1 LNPRPHDPC
10 GVEDAAGNLL
20 GQALT
25 ASARHLAF
33 GIARVQF
40 NQQVAYFAKHIT
52 DEVAAG
58 RLTPEQGILA
68 LVQEQHNLLN
78 QSRIL
83 QQNRH
88 GAITGTAKARRLSM
102 LPQPAATPDP
112 ERLLRAAHQQNLKV
126 TRPNSAPPS
135 SPSPVNNLRMVPRE
149 HWPQELPAPEEPG
162 FYIVPKSVSAEK
174 LQAQLFPSPNPNVIA
189 KFKSLNPLEDV
200 VKAGS
205 MIVLSHP
212 DNQQCTYEESLL
224 METAHIV
231 SMALAPLTVEEAD
244 FFAQHYEVIRR
255 TLSDG
260 SKVIGVGTAMAANH
274 LDGIKAAL
282 KDIEALH
289 ISTIETNGS
298 LNSKAFKKRRAELL
312 QRLDGQLT
320 GLTKKVIGLPDHPNL
335 KIALGIEHPHLV
347 HRWRKAGGIGQPPG
361 YATHIQGVVKAS
373 QYVKYG
379 GWIGTAVAG
388 GASAMKVQDVCT
400 NENAEECEKIK
411 FTETGSFLG
420 GAVGSAV
427 GASTASTICVALG
440 VSSAGIGGALCGIV
454 VAGAGS
460 FTVGYMGEKGGEIA
474 GELIYEKTR

>member
-1 LNPRPHDPC
+1 LSSRQHDLC
-10 GVEDAAGNLL
+10 DVQDAAGNLL

-25 ASARHLAF
+25 IGNRHLAF

-40 NQQVAYFAKHIT
+40 HQQVAYFAKQIT
-52 DEVAAG
+52 EEVADG
-58 RLTPEQGILA
+58 RLTPQQGINALA
-68 LVQEQHNLLN
+68 QEQRNLLN
-78 QSRIL
+78 QSRAL

-88 GAITGTAKARRLSM
+88 GTLTGAARTPRLSM
-102 LPQPAATPDP
+102 LPQAAANPDP
-112 ERLLRAAHQQNLKV
+112 QRLLRAVRQQNLRV
-126 TRPNSAPPS
+126 TRLNSAPLS
-135 SPSPVNNLRMVPRE
+135 SAHPVNDLRFFPRE

-162 FYIVPKSVSAEK
+162 FYIVPKSLPAEK
-174 LQAQLFPSPNPNVIA
+174 LQARLFPSPNPNVIA

-200 VKAGS
+200 VKAGTL
-205 MIVLSHP
+205 IVLSDP

-231 SMALAPLTVEEAD
+231 SMALAPLTLEEAD

-347 HRWRKAGGIGQPPG
+347 HRWRKAGGIGQAPG

-379 GWIGTAVAG
+379 GWIGTVVGG
-388 GASAMKVQDVCT
+388 GASVMKVQDVCT
-400 NENAEECEKIK
+400 NENAETCEKIK

-420 GAVGSAV
+420 GAFGSAV

-440 VSSAGIGGALCGIV
+440 VTSAGIGGALCGIV

>member
-1 LNPRPHDPC
+1 MQ
-10 GVEDAAGNLL
+10 DAAGNLL

-25 ASARHLAF
+25 IGNRHLAY

-40 NQQVAYFAKHIT
+40 HQQVAYFAKRIT
-52 DEVAAG
+52 EEVAVG
-58 RLTPEQGILA
+58 RLTPQQGINALA
-68 LVQEQHNLLN
+68 QEQRNLLN
-78 QSRIL
+78 QSRTL

-88 GAITGTAKARRLSM
+88 GTLTGAARTPRLSM
-102 LPQPAATPDP
+102 LPQAAAKPDP
-112 ERLLRAAHQQNLKV
+112 HRLLRAVHQQNLKV
-126 TRPNSAPPS
+126 TRLNSAPLS
-135 SPSPVNNLRMVPRE
+135 SAHPVNDLRFFPRE

-162 FYIVPKSVSAEK
+162 FYIVPKSLPAEK

-189 KFKSLNPLEDV
+189 RFKSLNPLEAM
-200 VKAGS
+200 VKAGTL
-205 MIVLSHP
+205 IVLSDP

-231 SMALAPLTVEEAD
+231 SMALAPLTLEEAD

-282 KDIEALH
+282 NDIEALH
-289 ISTIETNGS
+289 NNTMKANGS

-347 HRWRKAGGIGQPPG
+347 HRWRKAGGIGQAPG
-361 YATHIQGVVKAS
+361 YASHIQGVVKAS

-379 GWIGTAVAG
+379 GWIGTAVGG
-388 GASAMKVQDVCT
+388 GASAMKVRDVCT
-400 NENAEECEKIK
+400 NGSAEACEKIK

-420 GAVGSAV
+420 GAFGSAV
-427 GASTASTICVALG
+427 GAGTASTICVALG
-440 VSSAGIGGALCGIV
+440 VSTAGIAGVLCGV
-454 VAGAGS
+454 LVAGAGS

>member
-1 LNPRPHDPC
+1 MSSRQHDLC
-10 GVEDAAGNLL
+10 DVQDAAGNLL

-25 ASARHLAF
+25 IGNRHLAF

-40 NQQVAYFAKHIT
+40 HQQVAYFAKQIT
-52 DEVAAG
+52 EEVADG
-58 RLTPEQGILA
+58 RLTPQQGINA
-68 LVQEQHNLLN
+68 LVQEQRNLLN
-78 QSRIL
+78 QSRAL
-83 QQNRH
+83 QQNSH
-88 GAITGTAKARRLSM
+88 GTLTGAARTPHLSM
-102 LPQPAATPDP
+102 LPHAAATPDP
-112 ERLLRAAHQQNLKV
+112 HRLLRAVRQQNLRV
-126 TRPNSAPPS
+126 TRLNSAPLS
-135 SPSPVNNLRMVPRE
+135 SVHPVNDLRFFPRE

-162 FYIVPKSVSAEK
+162 FYIVPKSLSAEK
-174 LQAQLFPSPNPNVIA
+174 LQAQLFPPPKPNVIA
-189 KFKSLNPLEDV
+189 KFKSLNQLDDV
-200 VKAGS
+200 VKAGTL
-205 MIVLSHP
+205 IVLSDP
-212 DNQQCTYEESLL
+212 NNQQCTYEESLL

-231 SMALAPLTVEEAD
+231 STALAPLTVEEAD

-347 HRWRKAGGIGQPPG
+347 HRWRKAGGIGQAPG

-379 GWIGTAVAG
+379 GWIGTAVGG
-388 GASAMKVQDVCT
+388 GASVMKVQDVCT

-427 GASTASTICVALG
+427 GASAASTICVALG

-460 FTVGYMGEKGGEIA
+460 FRVGYMSEKGGEIA

>member
-1 LNPRPHDPC
+1 MSSRQHDLC
-10 GVEDAAGNLL
+10 DVQDAAGNLL

-25 ASARHLAF
+25 IGNRHLAF

-40 NQQVAYFAKHIT
+40 HQQVAYFAKQIT
-52 DEVAAG
+52 EEVADG
-58 RLTPEQGILA
+58 RLTPQQGINALA
-68 LVQEQHNLLN
+68 QEQRNLLI
-78 QSRIL
+78 QSRAL

-88 GAITGTAKARRLSM
+88 GTLTGAARTPHLSM
-102 LPQPAATPDP
+102 LPHAAATPDP
-112 ERLLRAAHQQNLKV
+112 QRLLRAVRQQNLRV
-126 TRPNSAPPS
+126 TRLNSAPLS
-135 SPSPVNNLRMVPRE
+135 SVHPVNDLRFFPRE

-162 FYIVPKSVSAEK
+162 FYIVPKSLSAEK

-189 KFKSLNPLEDV
+189 KFKSLNQLDDV
-200 VKAGS
+200 VKAGTL
-205 MIVLSHP
+205 IVLSDP

-282 KDIEALH
+282 KDIEELH
-289 ISTIETNGS
+289 TSTIKANGS
-298 LNSKAFKKRRAELL
+298 LNSKAFKKRRAGLL

-320 GLTKKVIGLPDHPNL
+320 GLTKRAIGLPDYPNL
-335 KIALGIEHPHLV
+335 KIALGIEHPHRV
-347 HRWRKAGGIGQPPG
+347 HRWRKAGGIGQTPG
-361 YATHIQGVVKAS
+361 YSTHIQGVVKAS
-373 QYVKYG
+373 QYIKYG
-379 GWIGTAVAG
+379 GWIGTAVGG

-400 NENAEECEKIK
+400 NGSAEACKK
-411 FTETGSFLG
+411 VKYTEAGSFLG

-427 GASTASTICVALG
+427 GASAASTICVAIG
-440 VSSAGIGGALCGIV
+440 VSTAGIAGVLCGV
-454 VAGAGS
+454 LVAGAGS
-460 FTVGYMGEKGGEIA
+460 FTIGSVGEKGGEIA
-474 GELIYEKTR
+474 GELIYEKIR